1 MLYVGQQ
8 LWRKQMTE
16 AERKELEHFRANPH
30 EYMVSDLAYER
41 YMKLL
46 AVEKDNEQ

>member
-1 MLYVGQQ
+1 MLCVDQQ